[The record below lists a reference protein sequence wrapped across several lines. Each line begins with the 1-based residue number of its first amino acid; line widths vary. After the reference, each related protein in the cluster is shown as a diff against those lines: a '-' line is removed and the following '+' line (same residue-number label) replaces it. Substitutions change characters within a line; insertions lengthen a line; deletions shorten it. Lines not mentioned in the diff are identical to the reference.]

1 MLSTGIRA
9 LDDRLGGLVPGRHY
23 LVTGVPGAGKTSVVL
38 HFVGAGVEAGERCAI
53 ITQDDPADLLS
64 QAEFLG
70 YDLRPA
76 AEDGR
81 LAVLRYRPEFIQNLS
96 RAIDPEQIVVELL
109 SLLDNDTP
117 DRFAIDSILP
127 FLQEGSASYE
137 AMEALSRIL
146 QALHATTYLSVP
158 GDVSDSAYWRFY
170 NRIVNGAAGIF
181 HLQVRDGPVRE
192 LSIRKLR
199 QAAASTEP
207 FLFVIHPGVGI
218 VEHAAARPLA
228 EVPAEMQRRIVVL
241 NTTASIPEELLLGLR
256 QAYDVH
262 AYGALEQA
270 FAELALGQ
278 FGALLLVLDPR
289 DPESA
294 FHLTRELR
302 RVGNGAPVLFLS
314 SSNELRS
321 STRGRGL
328 RAGGDDFLTDG
339 MDLQEFL
346 QRVEVAR
353 SRGHRTAPAAVGA
366 ENLAIQP
373 HGPGGEPLPID
384 EAELR
389 RAVLHQVHHSSHP
402 FFALVFLRPR
412 AEWLEETWRILCDH
426 VRVREGDLVAMLGDD
441 RIGMYL
447 HDINRRHVRELLTRV
462 IQAHPQLAG
471 VDGVEVHSYPA
482 NRAEVVGWAERAE
495 ALHEVEAK

>member
-1 MLSTGIRA
+1 MLSTGIGA

-23 LVTGVPGAGKTSVVL
+23 LITGVPGSGKSSLVL
-38 HFVGAGVEAGERCAI
+38 HFVGAGIEAGERCAI
-53 ITQDDPADLLS
+53 LTQDDPEDLLS

-76 AEDGR
+76 AEEGR
-81 LAVLRYRPEFIQNLS
+81 LAVLHYRPDFIHNLS
-96 RAIDPEQIVVELL
+96 RAVDPEQIVGELL
-109 SLLDNDTP
+109 SLLENDAP
-117 DRFAIDSILP
+117 DRFAVDSILP

-146 QALHATTYLSVP
+146 RALQATTYLSVP

-192 LSIRKLR
+192 LSLRKLR

-228 EVPAEMQRRIVVL
+228 EVPPEMQRRVVVL
-241 NTTASIPEELLLGLR
+241 NTTASIPEDLLAGLR

-262 AYGALEQA
+262 SYDAVEQA
-270 FAELALGQ
+270 FAELTLGR
-278 FGALLLVLDPR
+278 FGVLLLVIDPR

-294 FHLTRELR
+294 FQLTRELR
-302 RVGNGAPVLFLS
+302 RVGNGAPILFLS

-328 RAGGDDFLTDG
+328 RAGGDDFLTDS
-339 MDLQEFL
+339 MDLREFL

-353 SRGHRTAPAAVGA
+353 SRGHRTNPVAVGA
-366 ENLAIQP
+366 ESLAIQP
-373 HGPGGEPLPID
+373 HGPDGEPLPID
-384 EAELR
+384 DAELG

-412 AEWLEETWRILCDH
+412 AEWLDETWRILCDH
-426 VRVREGDLVAMLGDD
+426 VRVREGDLVAKLSDG

-471 VDGVEVHSYPA
+471 VDGVEVYSFPS
-482 NRAEVVGWAERAE
+482 NRAEIVQWAERAE
-495 ALHEVEAK
+495 VLHAVEAE